1 MQTLENTLFLY
12 ARQHLPTLPKIYMWT
27 LDTTLVHHSFKW
39 VIGHAWRLR
48 RSNKAGFEL
57 QRPVSTQP
65 TSSYSWASPEN
76 LTSR

>member
-39 VIGHAWRLR
+39 VIGHA
-48 RSNKAGFEL
+48 
-57 QRPVSTQP
+57 
-65 TSSYSWASPEN
+65 
-76 LTSR
+76 